1 MPELQLE
8 PQALCASAD
17 LQERGDAVMF
27 EVLADGKP
35 VSAIAVRYNTVAV
48 AYLNRCA
55 HLPAEMDWQPG
66 QFWDMDKR
74 FIVCAMHGALYDPPR
89 GLCVMGPCRG
99 AHLTSIPLSESEGRV
114 CWYPSER
121 LQPVF

>member
-1 MPELQLE
+1 MPELSHEAQS
-8 PQALCASAD
+8 LCASAE

-27 EVLADGKP
+27 EVLADGQT
-35 VSAIAVRYNTVAV
+35 VSAFAVRFDTVPV

-66 QFWDMDKR
+66 QFWDLDKR
-74 FIVCAMHGALYDPPR
+74 YIVCAMHGALYDPPR
-89 GLCVMGPCRG
+89 GLCVLGPCRG
-99 AHLTSIPLSESEGRV
+99 AHLTAIPLTEKDGQV

-121 LQPVF
+121 IQPVF